1 MRVLVGPE
9 FSDAY
14 TIVPWVGGAFF
25 LGLENRYNHVFL
37 LFKRP
42 RLILFCTLGA
52 GLFNVGLNIWL
63 LQVFSYK
70 VAAVN
75 TFISYLILCL
85 SMAYVS
91 RRYLSWAF
99 PWMTT
104 LRSLGAT
111 AVMALGLFVLMRTVA
126 LSAVLMLCVAIPL
139 GMLIYG
145 VCLWG
150 LGEISAAERQFLGG
164 WSWKWLVLRTVNK

>member
-1 MRVLVGPE
+1 M
-9 FSDAY
+9 
-14 TIVPWVGGAFF
+14 
-25 LGLENRYNHVFL
+25 
-37 LFKRP
+37 
-42 RLILFCTLGA
+42 
-52 GLFNVGLNIWL
+52 GLNIWL

-126 LSAVLMLCVAIPL
+126 LSAVLTLCVAIPL

-145 VCLWG
+145 VCLWR